1 MVIIRPRHVYERMN
15 EFFENLGGMD
25 LIIQLTDNKIY
36 EKYGVSDLI
45 ASLLNVAKNDDKD
58 GVVKAIRALL
68 SHTR

>member
-1 MVIIRPRHVYERMN
+1 MN